1 MSHLPIP
8 LAVVY
13 AGLGGTLLA
22 LCVATATNKWSLR
35 VFVLLAL
42 RLAIGWHFLF
52 EGLYKVQSHNTGPT
66 ETNRPF
72 TSEPYFKVAPGPIGA
87 MMRKQFSDPGKE
99 IDEKLT
105 PPEAMST
112 EVFAKLQNPQQA
124 ERCPPAVAAKF
135 DANEV
140 LERVKAAIAAE
151 VKAAPGEAKKAEE
164 KAVKAAKE
172 AETEALRAADAR
184 GWSDADKAAI
194 KKDTEK
200 AVAKAKADAEK
211 LVADAKALGEAVDAT
226 AAKRVQAAKAAF
238 ARWVYGV
245 DKRDC
250 KMKGITGDVPL
261 SAPERIEFVNWLKT
275 VAKAADERRAPSLGV
290 GTGTDNK
297 RVSEFRMD
305 AVTAE
310 SDLARDANAFI
321 AELQKELNGGKDVTE
336 EPVTSR
342 GQQMDQFTIW
352 FLVGVGACLMF
363 GLFTRVACLAAAG
376 FLVMTYL
383 AHPAF
388 PWYPLPPNTEG
399 NPVFVNKNVI
409 ECIALLALSLY
420 PTGRWLGLD
429 AIVLRPFSKYNPD
442 GGEAT

>member
-52 EGLYKVQSHNTGPT
+52 EGLYKVQSHATGPT

-87 MMRKQFSDPGKE
+87 LMRKQFSDPSKE
-99 IDEKLT
+99 IADKLT
-105 PPEAMST
+105 RPEEMSADA
-112 EVFAKLQNPQQA
+112 FAKLKDPQQA
-124 ERCPPAVAAKF
+124 ERCPPPVAEKF
-135 DANEV
+135 DALSEAAAKTYRTAAENE
-140 LERVKAAIAAE
+140 LKAATAT
-151 VKAAPGEAKKAEE
+151 EE
-164 KAVKAAKE
+164 KAVKDATAAEEK
-172 AETEALRAADAR
+172 ATMGAK
-184 GWSDADKAAI
+184 SDDDKAKA
-194 KKDTEK
+194 K
-200 AVAKAKADAEK
+200 AVADEARAKAKADGDKARAAAQK
-211 LVADAKALGEAVDAT
+211 KIDRAADGGKEMVID
-226 AAKRVQAAKAAF
+226 AKAAF

-250 KMKGITGDVPL
+250 KVKGITGDVPL
-261 SAPERIEFVNWLKT
+261 SARDRVEYVEWAKG
-275 VAKAADERRAPSLGV
+275 VAKAAEERRAPSLGV

-297 RVSEFRMD
+297 RVAEFRMD

-310 SDLARDANAFI
+310 SDLARDANAFV
-321 AELQKELNGGKDVTE
+321 AELQKGLNGGKDVVE

-342 GQQMDQFTIW
+342 GQTMDKVTMW

-409 ECIALLALSLY
+409 ECIALIALALY

-429 AIVLRPFSKYNPD
+429 ALVLRPFCKYNPD
-442 GGEAT
+442 AGEAT

>member
-52 EGLYKVQSHNTGPT
+52 EGLYKVQSHNTGPSD
-66 ETNRPF
+66 TNRPF

-87 MMRKQFSDPGKE
+87 MMRKQFSDPAKE
-99 IDEKLT
+99 IAEKLT
-105 PPEAMST
+105 PPEAMSADA
-112 EVFAKLQNPQQA
+112 FAKLKAPQQA
-124 ERCPPAVAAKF
+124 ERCPPPVAEKF
-135 DANEV
+135 DALSEAAVKTYRTAAENE
-140 LERVKAAIAAE
+140 LKAATAT
-151 VKAAPGEAKKAEE
+151 EE
-164 KAVKAAKE
+164 KAVKDATAAEEKATKE
-172 AETEALRAADAR
+172 AKSDDEKAKAKATADAAR
-184 GWSDADKAAI
+184 
-194 KKDTEK
+194 
-200 AVAKAKADAEK
+200 AKAKADGDKARAAAQKKIDRAEAGGK
-211 LVADAKALGEAVDAT
+211 ELLVD
-226 AAKRVQAAKAAF
+226 AKAAF

-250 KMKGITGDVPL
+250 KVKGITGDVPL
-261 SAPERIEFVNWLKT
+261 SARDRVEYVEWAKG
-275 VAKAADERRAPSLGV
+275 VAKAAEERRGPHLGT

-310 SDLARDANAFI
+310 SDLARDASAFV

-342 GQQMDQFTIW
+342 GQQMDTFTMW

-409 ECIALLALSLY
+409 ECIALIALALY

-429 AIVLRPFSKYNPD
+429 AIVLRPFCKYNPD
-442 GGEAT
+442 AGAA

>member
-72 TSEPYFKVAPGPIGA
+72 SSEMYFKVAPGPIGA
-87 MMRKQFSDPGKE
+87 YMRNQFSDPAKE
-99 IDEKLT
+99 IAEKLT
-105 PPEAMST
+105 PPEALSADA
-112 EVFAKLQNPQQA
+112 FAKLKDPQQA
-124 ERCPPAVAAKF
+124 EKCPAAVAAKF
-135 DANEV
+135 DALTEAAVKTYRTAAENE
-140 LERVKAAIAAE
+140 LKAATT
-151 VKAAPGEAKKAEE
+151 AEE
-164 KAVKAAKE
+164 KAVKDATATEEKATKE
-172 AETEALRAADAR
+172 AKTDE
-184 GWSDADKAAI
+184 DK
-194 KKDTEK
+194 
-200 AVAKAKADAEK
+200 AKAKAT
-211 LVADAKALGEAVDAT
+211 ADAARTKAKADGAAARAAAQKKIDTADAGGKELVT
-226 AAKRVQAAKAAF
+226 YAKAAF
-238 ARWVYGV
+238 ARWVYGA

-250 KMKGITGDVPL
+250 KVKGVTGDVPL
-261 SAPERIEFVNWLKT
+261 SARDRVEYVEWAKG
-275 VAKAADERRAPSLGV
+275 VAKAAEERRGPSLGT

-321 AELQKELNGGKDVTE
+321 AELQKELNGGKDVVE
-336 EPVTSR
+336 EVAPSR
-342 GQQMDQFTIW
+342 GQMMDKFTMW
-352 FLVGVGACLMF
+352 FLVGAGACLMF

-409 ECIALLALSLY
+409 ECLALIALALY

-429 AIVLRPFSKYNPD
+429 ALVLRPFCKYECDKPAA
-442 GGEAT
+442 AT